1 MSLPLLFTSV
11 ATIAAASIGLFWY
24 NTDDNLSK
32 NPANKNNYNAIIV
45 SLVSGILMFLFAA
58 IGLYLQHK

>member
-11 ATIAAASIGLFWY
+11 ATISAASIGLYWY
-24 NTDDNLSK
+24 NTDSKLSGD
-32 NPANKNNYNAIIV
+32 KNNYNALIV

-58 IGLYLQHK
+58 FGLYLAHK